1 MYCFH
6 PKQKSM
12 RRILHYTKFT
22 VVLLLLSRG
31 VTAQQVTTLSL
42 QQAVDAALQNNHLL
56 KVKKLQVEEKQ
67 AKIKED
73 AVKQYP
79 TVNLHSLY
87 SYNAKVGQLVIPQ
100 GSFGS
105 LPLSP
110 GTVISLPD
118 ATKTYD
124 LGKHNLFVA
133 GVSLYQ
139 PLTQQGKIH
148 TGLKI
153 DQTDVLIAQK
163 EKDKAAE
170 QVTQAIEKLYYG
182 ILINQQQ
189 QQEAAARLELAKIQ
203 LYDVESA
210 LLAGKTVTVN
220 KTALLAN
227 KADEEQNLL
236 KLDIEQQ
243 DYRADLG
250 QLTGLPA
257 DSLQLQPAD
266 TILQPATP
274 LEQYQASAAQN
285 NNDILLAQLGKTKSE
300 LAIKAARQSYL
311 PDIGITAGYTYQ
323 QSFSIYPANNVFAGL
338 MLSWNLQD
346 ILSNKQVF
354 RQRNF
359 VLQQAEENA
368 LHTQLQV
375 KTSLE
380 KAYRKLSQSRALIR
394 VAQEAVQYRRE
405 DVKIQQDKRVAGLNT
420 PSDLLNA
427 QAALAKSTADLLAAQ
442 LSYRL
447 ALSDLRVLS
456 EGK

>member
-1 MYCFH
+1 MIR
-6 PKQKSM
+6 KQSH
-12 RRILHYTKFT
+12 IHLPGIAF
-22 VVLLLLSRG
+22 VLLLPFCTR
-31 VTAQQVTTLSL
+31 AQQLQPLSL
-42 QQAVDAALQNNHLL
+42 QQVIDAALQNNHLL
-56 KVKKLQVEEKQ
+56 KAKKLQVEEKQ

-105 LPLSP
+105 LPLGP
-110 GTVISLPD
+110 GNIISLPNT
-118 ATKTYD
+118 TKSYE

-153 DQTDVLIAQK
+153 DETDVQIARK

-170 QVTQAIEKLYYG
+170 QITQAIEKLYYG

-189 QQEAAARLELAKIQ
+189 QQEATARLELAKIQ

-210 LLAGKTVTVN
+210 LLAGKTLTVS

-236 KLDIEQQ
+236 KLDIQQQ
-243 DYRADLG
+243 DYRADLQ
-250 QLTGLPA
+250 QLTELSA
-257 DSLQLQPAD
+257 DSLQLQLAD
-266 TILQPATP
+266 TTLPPVTP
-274 LEQYQASAAQN
+274 LEQYQVSAAQN

-300 LAIKAARQSYL
+300 LAIKAAKQSYL

-338 MLSWNLQD
+338 MLSWSLQD

-359 VLQQAEENA
+359 MLRQAEENA
-368 LHTQLQV
+368 LNTQLQV

-380 KAYRKLSQSRALIR
+380 KAYRKLSQTRALIN
-394 VAQEAVQYRRE
+394 VAEEAVRYRGE
-405 DVKIQQDKRVAGLNT
+405 ELKIQQDKRIAGLNK
-420 PSDLLNA
+420 PADLLNA
-427 QAALAKSTADLLAAQ
+427 QASLAKSTADLLAAQ

-447 ALSDLRVLS
+447 ALSDLRILS